1 MQKDRY
7 TVRESDPFE
16 MDCKHKH
23 ENITRVR
30 WQYIS
35 TTHANTSETIFDSQ
49 SKKILKDGFEI
60 SCQPHQTFISKCL
73 LKVVRARKEDSG
85 KYICYVGKDSG
96 TDSVSDLMKP
106 LFEIELVVRGNIL
119 MYIFRCS

>member
-7 TVRESDPFE
+7 ALRESDHFE
-16 MDCKHKH
+16 MDCKHKF

-35 TTHANTSETIFDSQ
+35 TTQANTSETIFDSQ
-49 SKKILKDGFEI
+49 SNKILKDGFNT
-60 SCQPHQTFISKCL
+60 SCQSHQTFISTCL

-96 TDSVSDLMKP
+96 TDFVSDFMKP
-106 LFEIELVVRGNIL
+106 VLEIELVVRGNNL
-119 MYIFRCS
+119 YM